1 MDWIVQTRAADG
13 PWVRGMGTPRSDG
26 PHEPYHCRAGGPDK
40 RERRGLL
47 VATHRNEILVPN
59 RNASIAFGS
68 CTAESVASG
77 SALRQKLIHRRAPTP
92 REVRC
97 ERNSI
102 RFFPWADKHGLKH
115 IPVRLLIF
123 AGGSAT
129 PKLASERRLRVN
141 LSRWA

>member
-68 CTAESVASG
+68 CMASANARL
-77 SALRQKLIHRRAPTP
+77 SKTQLTI
-92 REVRC
+92 V
-97 ERNSI
+97 I
-102 RFFPWADKHGLKH
+102 R
-115 IPVRLLIF
+115 
-123 AGGSAT
+123 
-129 PKLASERRLRVN
+129 
-141 LSRWA
+141 

>member
-68 CTAESVASG
+68 CTTGVHMMGRATVLEYVVMAG
-77 SALRQKLIHRRAPTP
+77 SLITGLCMVISLIAVWRMKTRR
-92 REVRC
+92 
-97 ERNSI
+97 
-102 RFFPWADKHGLKH
+102 FPQRD
-115 IPVRLLIF
+115 
-123 AGGSAT
+123 
-129 PKLASERRLRVN
+129 
-141 LSRWA
+141 LSSQ

>member
-68 CTAESVASG
+68 CTKERIAEYRPMNLPDWTTLRIFLAAIECGSVT
-77 SALRQKLIHRRAPTP
+77 R
-92 REVRC
+92 
-97 ERNSI
+97 
-102 RFFPWADKHGLKH
+102 
-115 IPVRLLIF
+115 
-123 AGGSAT
+123 
-129 PKLASERRLRVN
+129 ASEKCG
-141 LSRWA
+141 